1 MSSYHHRIKSGG
13 KGTAAGHAAYITRQ
27 GRHSSLEDL
36 IFTEHGNMPE
46 WAKDNP
52 MLFWKTGD
60 RNERAN
66 GAVYREHEIALPN
79 ELTPE
84 QQIELAGNIKT
95 TIVGENKPYQL
106 VIHAPTSSLEGV
118 PNTHLHLM
126 LSDRIQDGIE
136 RSPEQTFSRH
146 NAQNPERGGCKK
158 DSGGMNR
165 LELRDE
171 VIETRRKCA
180 EQQNKALAKYG
191 HTARVDH
198 RTLKDQGVD
207 RKPERHL
214 GQARIRRMSA
224 EDKVQYVNNR
234 QSQL

>member
-1 MSSYHHRIKSGG
+1 MSSYHHRIKSGK

-84 QQIELAGNIKT
+84 QQIELARNIKT
-95 TIVGENKPYQL
+95 TIVGDTKPYQL
-106 VIHAPTSSLEGV
+106 AIHVPASSLEGV
-118 PNTHLHLM
+118 PNTHVHLM
-126 LSDRIQDGIE
+126 FSDRLDDGID
-136 RSPEQTFSRH
+136 RSPQQTFSRY
-146 NAQNPERGGCKK
+146 NAQNPESGGRKK
-158 DSGGMNR
+158 DSGGKNR
-165 LELRDE
+165 LALRDE
-171 VIETRRKCA
+171 VIEARRKCA
-180 EQQNKALAKYG
+180 QLQNDALAKYG

-198 RTLKDQGVD
+198 RTLRDQGIA
-207 RKPERHL
+207 REPERHL
-214 GQARIRRMSA
+214 GQARIRGMSA
-224 EDKVQYVNNR
+224 EDKAQYVTDR
-234 QSQL
+234 HSQL

>member
-13 KGTAAGHAAYITRQ
+13 KGTAAAHAAYITRQ
-27 GRHSSLEDL
+27 GRHSSLQDL

-79 ELTPE
+79 ELTPK
-84 QQIELAGNIKT
+84 QQIELARDIRT
-95 TIVGENKPYQL
+95 TIAGENKPYQL
-106 VIHAPTSSLEGV
+106 VIHAPASSLGGV

-126 LSDRIQDGIE
+126 LSDREQDGIE
-136 RSPEQTFSRH
+136 RSPAQTFSRY
-146 NAQNPERGGCKK
+146 NAQDPERGGCKK
-158 DSGGMNR
+158 DSGGKSR
-165 LELRDE
+165 LALRDE
-171 VIETRRKCA
+171 VIETRRTCA
-180 EQQNKALAKYG
+180 ELQNAALEKHG

-198 RTLKDQGVD
+198 RSYKDQGIE
-207 RKPERHL
+207 REPERHL
-214 GQARIRRMSA
+214 GQARIRNMSGQ
-224 EDKVQYVNNR
+224 DKAQYIAR
-234 QSQL
+234 RAAQP